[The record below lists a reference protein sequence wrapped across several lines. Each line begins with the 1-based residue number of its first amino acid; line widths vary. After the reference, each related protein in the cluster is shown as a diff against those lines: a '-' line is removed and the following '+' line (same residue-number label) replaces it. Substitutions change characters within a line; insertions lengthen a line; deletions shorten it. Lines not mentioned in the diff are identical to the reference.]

1 MIVDIE
7 VGTRDTG
14 VFKIFDYRIPYNGL
28 GPFSNDIVSRGYV
41 TMLNAGLNGET
52 YIFNMS
58 NVTYIKIKE
67 K

>member
-7 VGTRDTG
+7 IGTRDTG
-14 VFKIFDYRIPYNGL
+14 VFKIFDYEISYNSIV
-28 GPFSNDIVSRGYV
+28 PFSNDITSRNYV